1 MSELI
6 ISKPMSGVPRPL
18 ARRGPENAALARAL
32 GELQVDQ
39 CRDVKASYLSADNI
53 MKRVSRLRGHWP
65 EREYQCRKENGAVR
79 VWRVK

>member
-1 MSELI
+1 MSGMI

-32 GELQVDQ
+32 GELEVGQ
-39 CRDVKASYLSADNI
+39 CRDIKAPYLSADNI
-53 MKRVSRLRGHWP
+53 MKRVSRLRSAWP
-65 EREYQCRKENGAVR
+65 ERDYQCRKENDAVR